1 MTGVL
6 LGQTAKGANVELD
19 LQELVTGRTFL
30 CSTSGAGKSHTCRR
44 ITEQAFGKAG
54 LIIIDVE
61 GEYASLREKFPFLI
75 IGRDVPLVPEAA
87 EFLADQ
93 TLADDLSVIID
104 GSDINLDDATFQEFV
119 QRFVDRFLAVET
131 TQRKPYLV
139 IAEEADE
146 LAPEHNF
153 AKSLCGPAMMKL
165 AKKGRKRGVGLIV
178 VTQRPPSVAK
188 GVIAL
193 CRSKAIGQ
201 LDWDPDKEVVHKFAR
216 IPEDVTARLATFERG
231 EFYISGDFVAK
242 PVVVHVGPIVTK
254 HVGETPEVVPP
265 APKELADVI
274 AQLAQKLPA
283 ITREKL
289 APEIPHVREIEDRI
303 KVKFEAQWQAR
314 LDRVKKERD
323 TAAHRFE
330 AKYETKIADLQRK
343 LDDAVRHAT
352 MKGGVSDLLSHPL
365 VQKNL
370 EKLKAKQ
377 RAFVELLETKGPQDS
392 EHASLFL
399 EIKPKSVPDFTYD
412 INRKIPKLIENQG
425 GRYISRLAKLFPV
438 TEEAQAEAKE
448 SETLR
453 SEVQDVKAL
462 AAHKGTLLDQA
473 SAEIGRLTKELRS
486 VTMERDMFKRS
497 SQAMAEAADA
507 EHQEKIETSR
517 QLSGVSETRE
527 TSVPSGTRGTS
538 ETSVPANSRTVIPVE
553 ATLRRTLTSLDVIA
567 NTEKFDAEE
576 STWEGKILARGVDGF
591 FKEPKRLGT
600 VVTELVRRYDVSD
613 SGGNRESVG
622 KALAML
628 VSKGILDRQ
637 GTPAQWQYSESP
649 EFRDRVR
656 QKEVA

>member
-93 TLADDLSVIID
+93 TLADGLSVIID

-131 TQRKPYLV
+131 TQRKPYLIV
-139 IAEEADE
+139 AEEADE

-193 CRSKAIGQ
+193 CRNKAIGQ

-242 PVVVHVGPIVTK
+242 PVVVHVGPIATK

-274 AQLAQKLPA
+274 AQLAEKLPA

-289 APEIPHVREIEDRI
+289 APEIPHVREIEERI
-303 KVKFEAQWQAR
+303 KGKFEAQWQAR

-323 TAAHRFE
+323 AIAHRVE
-330 AKYETKIADLQRK
+330 AKYEVKIADLTRK
-343 LDDAVRHAT
+343 LEDAVRQAT
-352 MKGGVSDLLSHPL
+352 MRAGVSDLLSHPL

-370 EKLKAKQ
+370 EKLNPKQ

-412 INRKIPKLIENQG
+412 INRKIPKLVENQG

-438 TEEAQAEAKE
+438 TEEAQAEVKE
-448 SETLR
+448 SERLR
-453 SEVQDVKAL
+453 SEAQDLRAL

-473 SAEIGRLTKELRS
+473 STEIHRLDKELRS

-497 SQAMAEAADA
+497 SEAMAEAAGA
-507 EHQEKIETSR
+507 ETPT
-517 QLSGVSETRE
+517 GVHTDLPTDVRTELPTA
-527 TSVPSGTRGTS
+527 PSGSTSGTI
-538 ETSVPANSRTVIPVE
+538 AVE
-553 ATLRRTLTSLDVIA
+553 ARFHRTLTKFTVATDTEILDADETTV
-567 NTEKFDAEE
+567 T
-576 STWEGKILARGVDGF
+576 GKLLATGLLGF
-591 FKEPKRLGT
+591 FKNASGFGAIMA
-600 VVTELVRRYDVSD
+600 ELERKYSVNRT
-613 SGGNRESVG
+613 SGGSRDAVRQSLEE
-622 KALAML
+622 L
-628 VSKGILDRQ
+628 VSKDILDRRSE
-637 GTPAQWQYSESP
+637 GNQWVYFESP
-649 EFRDRVR
+649 EFSERVKP
-656 QKEVA
+656 KETAG